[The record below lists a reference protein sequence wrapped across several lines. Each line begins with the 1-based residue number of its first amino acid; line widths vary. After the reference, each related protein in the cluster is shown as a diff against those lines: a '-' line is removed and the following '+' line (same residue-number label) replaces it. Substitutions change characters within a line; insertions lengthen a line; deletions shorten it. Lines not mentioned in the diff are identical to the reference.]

1 MFNIANYN
9 EMQIK
14 STIRYHLIPVRVA
27 ITKKS
32 TNNKCWR
39 ECGEKWTFLHCL
51 WECKLIQPLWRKVGR
66 FLKKLKIELPYGPTV
81 PLLDIYLEKNM
92 VWNDS
97 CIWMCIVALFTIS
110 KTWKQSKCPPAEEWI
125 KKMWYIF
132 TMEYHSAIK
141 KIEIMPFAATWM
153 DWRVSYWVK
162 SDREG
167 EIPYDTPYMWDLKR
181 YDTNELMCKTEAD
194 L

>member
-14 STIRYHLIPVRVA
+14 STIRYHLIPARVA

-39 ECGEKWTFLHCL
+39 GCGEKRTFLRCL
-51 WECKLIQPLWRKVGR
+51 WECKLIQPLWRKVWR
-66 FLKKLKIELPYGPTV
+66 LLKKLKIELPYGPTV
-81 PLLDIYLEKNM
+81 PLPDIYLEKNM

-97 CIWMCIVALFTIS
+97 CIRMCIAALFTIS
-110 KTWKQSKCPPAEEWI
+110 KTWTQSKCPPAEEWI
-125 KKMWYIF
+125 KKTWYIF
-132 TMEYHSAIK
+132 TMEHHSAIK
-141 KIEIMPFAATWM
+141 KIEIMPFEATWM
-153 DWRVSYWVK
+153 DWRASVWLHSVWV
-162 SDREG
+162 
-167 EIPYDTPYMWDLKR
+167 EIPYDTPYMWDLKG
-181 YDTNELMCKTEAD
+181 YDTTELICKTEAD